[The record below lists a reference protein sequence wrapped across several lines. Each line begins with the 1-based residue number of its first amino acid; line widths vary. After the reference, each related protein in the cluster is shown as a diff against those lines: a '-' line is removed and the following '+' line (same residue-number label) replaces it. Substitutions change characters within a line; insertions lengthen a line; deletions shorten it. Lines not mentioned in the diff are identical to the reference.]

1 MYVSYLLTKPLC
13 IDFLIVHTWQLIY
26 LFLKDRRKLAPE
38 QANQASCLNK
48 NNYLKACRAKWVKHF
63 SFSPKLCTRHVSVE
77 LKTTKA
83 VVNKNLPQR
92 LSCFLA
98 CVVKTETEKKSGTFP
113 DFRETKS
120 LCPFTDNWALVT
132 KSRSEPNWLGLST
145 LSCDRIKLVLV

>member
-1 MYVSYLLTKPLC
+1 M
-13 IDFLIVHTWQLIY
+13 
-26 LFLKDRRKLAPE
+26 LAPE
-38 QANQASCLNK
+38 QANQASCLNE

-98 CVVKTETEKKSGTFP
+98 CVVKTETEKNP
-113 DFRETKS
+113 
-120 LCPFTDNWALVT
+120 
-132 KSRSEPNWLGLST
+132 GLSLISEKQNRFV
-145 LSCDRIKLVLV
+145 LSLITGP